1 MDIPYYTIPFKLSQE
16 SLDWIKTITD
26 PLVQE
31 FQEKGVGQSGLLY
44 DPLTSQQKLEWL
56 SSNAWQE
63 INKHFERLGLVP
75 DTSCIQF
82 FVYKSMEARKD
93 IRGNPHIDTYAGI
106 GEIVPARFNILLNG
120 DDDQEMVW
128 WDTIVPWQNEPN
140 IHIVEFEHPEYP
152 DKKSPRAQARGDNS
166 EERWAT
172 VGEPVYR
179 CNELTKFNQ
188 YASFVRTDK
197 LHALNWTAKNPRLIL
212 SIRFLQEWS
221 IIREALE
228 HYLVFDGLYGT
239 LSET

>member
-16 SLDWIKTITD
+16 SLDWLKTITD

-44 DPLTSQQKLEWL
+44 DPLTPQQKLEWL
-56 SSNAWQE
+56 SSDAWQE
-63 INKHFERLGLVP
+63 INKHFEPLKLVP
-75 DTSCIQF
+75 DTSRIQF

-106 GEIVPARFNILLNG
+106 DEIVPARFNILLNG

-128 WDTIVPWQNEPN
+128 WDTIVPWQNEPK
-140 IHIVEFEHPEYP
+140 IHIVQFPRPEYP
-152 DKKSPRAQARGDNS
+152 DGKLSPRAQAKGENAQ
-166 EERWAT
+166 ERWAT
-172 VGEPVYR
+172 MGEPVYR
-179 CNELTKFNQ
+179 YNQLTKFNE

-221 IIREALE
+221 IIKQQCE
-228 HYLVFDGLYGT
+228 H
-239 LSET
+239 